1 MAEIFVKK
9 KLMELLANYFLA
21 SIGLMIILASLLSP
35 IGNNNIRAISA
46 TIGTM
51 MIVIDQVI
59 VNSNR

>member
-1 MAEIFVKK
+1 
-9 KLMELLANYFLA
+9 MELLANYFLA